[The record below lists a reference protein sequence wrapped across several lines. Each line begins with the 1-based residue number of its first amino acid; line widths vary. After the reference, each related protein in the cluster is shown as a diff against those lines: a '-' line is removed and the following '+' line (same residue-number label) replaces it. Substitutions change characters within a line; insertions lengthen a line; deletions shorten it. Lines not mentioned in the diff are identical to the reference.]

1 MTAKWWFSKSNILSV
16 FISWFSTVRNIF
28 SFFTIC
34 LDSYRLIMYSFLI
47 QRITIFA
54 IFICFAA
61 HVVPLVTSSHFPYLF
76 QNSLFSEAWSSPPGP
91 SEHLTSLH
99 ALVSWMSPSLHM
111 FLVGYFLVS
120 IFILNCEL
128 LSIGRVSDSSL
139 YLQCLVQ
146 WLVKGENSVHPCSE
160 LEWMEERKTVLKLLP
175 ICLNPVWGH

>member
-61 HVVPLVTSSHFPYLF
+61 RVVPLVTSSHFPYLF

-99 ALVSWMSPSLHM
+99 ALVSWMSPSLTHVSCWVLLG
-111 FLVGYFLVS
+111 FYFHIKLWALEYRESVWFIS
-120 IFILNCEL
+120 ISSVFSAVTGERGK
-128 LSIGRVSDSSL
+128 LSSSL
-139 YLQCLVQ
+139 FRA
-146 WLVKGENSVHPCSE
+146 WMNGRKKNSA
-160 LEWMEERKTVLKLLP
+160 
-175 ICLNPVWGH
+175 